1 MLNLAADI
9 PVDLTASGETDRGM
23 VRESNEDA
31 LLVRSDLGLYVV
43 ADGAGGHNA
52 GNVASAMA
60 ITAVAK
66 HIEASE
72 QPEAEKPERDVFGIW
87 TAARRLAVSVQR
99 ANTAVMDIAQTSNKY
114 RGMGTTI
121 VCALFNAETGRLHL
135 AHAGDSR
142 CYRLR
147 ADALECLTI
156 DHSILTDVVEQFPEI
171 DDEAMARLPRKAVT
185 RALGMDAALRVSV
198 RSLQARPNDRYLLC
212 SDGLTGEIND
222 DKITQ
227 LLGSGKN
234 VSDAARALVQA
245 AKEAGGRD
253 NITALVVECRGM
265 PQKPP
270 RRVLTPPGGRKAM
283 GTIPDVV
290 ITPGG
295 APEIVLMRSQVTQ
308 KEAADPAI
316 SVVPIGQADEHMIRA
331 LDEVAPILAATREC
345 ERCGFSME
353 TWAALCPRCGYSN
366 EGGGAVE

>member
-1 MLNLAADI
+1 M
-9 PVDLTASGETDRGM
+9 DLTASGETDRGL

-72 QPEAEKPERDVFGIW
+72 PADIERPERDVFGIW

-156 DHSILTDVVEQFPEI
+156 DHSILTDIVEQFPEI

-198 RSLQARPNDRYLLC
+198 RSLQARPGDRYLLC

-234 VSDAARALVQA
+234 VSDAARALVHA

-253 NITALVVECRGM
+253 NVTALVVECRGT
-265 PQKPP
+265 PTVP

-290 ITPGG
+290 ITPSG
-295 APEIVLMRSQVTQ
+295 APEIVLMRSQVSQ
-308 KEAADPAI
+308 NEGADPAI
-316 SVVPIGQADEHMIRA
+316 SVIPIGQADEQMIRA
-331 LDEVAPILAATREC
+331 LDEVAPILGATRKC
-345 ERCGFSME
+345 GRCGFSME